1 MKRLLTSIAVLLSLA
16 TAALG
21 QTGVLP
27 RPELRGNSVVF
38 GSVVDLGPRVG
49 NKLDLSTMYATAPGG
64 IARTL
69 ADMLSNEVYAV
80 NYGVVAND
88 GIDDSV
94 AARKALKAAMD
105 RRGTVVWPA
114 GNISVCNDPSD
125 AEALLRIDRFVNMR
139 GTRTTQFNPCP
150 EAGTRATIL
159 IKPPAGVTIRG
170 AFIKDLI
177 VVPAGGDAIRVETP
191 NKGGVVAK
199 LLVENVGTGMP
210 QQGSYAFRH
219 INSYTPS
226 SQGVPETGNVTGGL
240 FGATFRDSDFIGGMK
255 FVDTGDS
262 NNIERNVINGPN
274 EGIYYKAIGGA
285 ATHRIVGNNITAT
298 GDTIVIDGG
307 QQVYITENQLEAVG
321 TYTGSRTNPAV
332 ITTIGAISVVV
343 RNNNINAYSRA
354 DAVAALSGSQGV
366 SITDNTVNYAA
377 NKFLFRAVASPNN
390 TVGRQL
396 YEGIGGVQKT
406 GQSLVS
412 VDAASPTI
420 GVWQQ
425 LTLQN
430 KWDTTGTNASFR
442 QGLWWMP
449 LPDGTV
455 RLSGSIANGTTA
467 GGTTLATLP
476 AGFRP
481 ISAVR
486 FMGLAY
492 LNNLVNGSPWATG
505 VYLVN
510 GNGDI
515 QVQFL
520 PALGS
525 GNGTFVSFDG
535 TSFSIRP

>member
-1 MKRLLTSIAVLLSLA
+1 MKRLLSSLA
-16 TAALG
+16 LLLTLAGAAFG
-21 QTGVLP
+21 QTAVLP
-27 RPELRGNSVVF
+27 RPEVRGNNVVF

-49 NKLDLSTMYATAPGG
+49 NKLDLSTMYATTPGG

-69 ADMLSNEVYAV
+69 ADMLANEVYAV

-114 GNISVCNDPSD
+114 GNISLCTDPAD

-150 EAGTRATIL
+150 EAGTRSTIL
-159 IKPPAGVTIRG
+159 IKPLANNPIRG

-191 NKGGVVAK
+191 DTNGVVAK

-210 QQGSYAFRH
+210 QKGYYAFRH
-219 INSYTPS
+219 INSYTADA
-226 SQGVPETGNVTGGL
+226 QGNPLTGNFTGGM
-240 FGATFRDSDFIGGMK
+240 FGSTFRDSDFIGGMR
-255 FVDTGDS
+255 FELTGDS

-285 ATHRIVGNNITAT
+285 ATHRINGNNITAT

-321 TYTGSRTNPAV
+321 DYTGSRTNPAV
-332 ITTIGAISVVV
+332 ITIINAISVAV
-343 RNNNINAYSRA
+343 RNNNINAYSRS

-366 SITDNTVNYAA
+366 SVEANTVNYAA
-377 NKFLFRAVASPNN
+377 NKLLFRAVASPNN

-396 YEGIGGVQKT
+396 YEGIGGAPKT

-425 LTLQN
+425 LTLLN
-430 KWDTTGTNASFR
+430 NWAAASDTSFR

-449 LPDGTV
+449 LTDGTI
-455 RLSGSIANGTTA
+455 RLAGTVA
-467 GGTTLATLP
+467 GGTTTAGTSIATLP
-476 AGFRP
+476 ANFRP
-481 ISAVR
+481 VNKAVR
-486 FMGLAY
+486 LPGLVY
-492 LNNLVNGSPWATG
+492 LNNIVNGSPWATG
-505 VYLVN
+505 VYLV
-510 GNGDI
+510 D
-515 QVQFL
+515 L
-520 PALGS
+520 S
-525 GNGTFVSFDG
+525 GNISIQFMPTIGAGSFLQFDG
-535 TSFSIRP
+535 SSFSIRP